1 MYDDKKI
8 KDIYMCRYIESVEEL
23 YPLQKWYNQLIDK
36 KISEIEVFDIT
47 RMIRQKE
54 FLDIAILKAVD
65 YLKENPFIG
74 DMYDGELLEKLSE
87 IHIDS
92 LTDCIEE
99 IKSILSTAKEKND
112 EYEWLDDEERIE
124 FAEIIKEFSDKIGSV

>member
-65 YLKENPFIG
+65 YLKENPFIE